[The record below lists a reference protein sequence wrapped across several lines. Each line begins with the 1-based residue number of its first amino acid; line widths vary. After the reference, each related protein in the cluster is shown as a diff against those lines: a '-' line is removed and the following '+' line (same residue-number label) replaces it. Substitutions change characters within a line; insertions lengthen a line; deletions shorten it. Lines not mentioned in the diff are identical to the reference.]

1 MQNDRDVEDVV
12 HSELIYNWRG
22 PGVQAENGS
31 LYSGFYL
38 FGSGAVSVEQAT
50 D

>member
-1 MQNDRDVEDVV
+1 MQIGRDVDDVV
-12 HSELIYNWRG
+12 HSELIYNWRE